1 MRKQLLSALNV
12 AVAGVLLMYTS
23 VMHLPD
29 NTNEHANSYHCMVE
43 NVWHEARGEGLRGM
57 HAVALVTMNRVKQRN
72 KTVCEIVY
80 EAQQFSWTNDVTG
93 DMQDNIVNVRRA
105 VANVM
110 TGSIRD
116 FTKGATHYHANYVK
130 PYWAKDMKKT
140 VVVGKHIFYRKQK

>member
-1 MRKQLLSALNV
+1 
-12 AVAGVLLMYTS
+12 
-23 VMHLPD
+23 MHLPD
-29 NTNEHANSYHCMVE
+29 NTNEHADNYRCMVE

-57 HAVALVTMNRVKQRN
+57 HAVALVTMNRVKQR
-72 KTVCEIVY
+72 KMSVCSVVY
-80 EAQQFSWTNDVTG
+80 KPHQFSWTSDVTG

-110 TGSIRD
+110 TGGVAD
-116 FTKGATHYHANYVK
+116 FTKGATHYHTKYVK

>member
-1 MRKQLLSALNV
+1 
-12 AVAGVLLMYTS
+12 
-23 VMHLPD
+23 
-29 NTNEHANSYHCMVE
+29 MVE